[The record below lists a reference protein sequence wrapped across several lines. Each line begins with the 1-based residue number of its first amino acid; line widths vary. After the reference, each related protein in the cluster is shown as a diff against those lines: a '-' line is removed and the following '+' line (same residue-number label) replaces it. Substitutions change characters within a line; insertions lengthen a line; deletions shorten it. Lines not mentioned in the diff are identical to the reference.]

1 MKYLILII
9 LALSCFTGFS
19 QKTITVYT
27 EPSDFQHRIYGGSLF
42 PLGVHAGYE
51 LKYRRL
57 QIAGF
62 VGLTPRRYQTLVFN
76 ILERIKN
83 EYANEL
89 GYLSNVAEPKI
100 KFGGEIKLDIG
111 KNFAIGATAQTFNA
125 SLRDTPKNLATGILP
140 ERLEQ
145 TNREID
151 FFETQSGG
159 IKNLYENRVVDAYL
173 NSVLAG
179 PVIEKTIWLTANE
192 TIFIKLK
199 AAYWYVIKREN
210 DITKQDFT
218 PVEQIG
224 LDYFKP
230 IFLGKIE
237 KISSKL
243 QAPSFGLELG
253 IAF

>member
-1 MKYLILII
+1 MKYLILTLLTI
-9 LALSCFTGFS
+9 SYFSVFS
-19 QKTITVYT
+19 QKAVTVYT
-27 EPSDFQHRIYGGSLF
+27 EPSDFEHRIYGGSLF

-51 LKYRRL
+51 LKYKRL

-62 VGLTPRRYQTLVFN
+62 VGLTPRRYQTLVFD
-76 ILERIKN
+76 ILQRIKN
-83 EYANEL
+83 DYVNEL

-100 KFGGEIKLDIG
+100 KFGGELKFDIG

-125 SLRDTPKNLATGILP
+125 TLRDTPKKLTAGILP
-140 ERLEQ
+140 ERLDQ

-159 IKNLYENRVVDAYL
+159 IKNLYENKVVEAYL
-173 NSVLAG
+173 NSILAG
-179 PVIEKTIWLTANE
+179 PVIEKTIWLTSNE

-199 AAYWYVIKREN
+199 AAYWYVVKREN
-210 DITKQDFT
+210 DISKQDFT
-218 PVEQIG
+218 AIEQIG

-237 KISSKL
+237 KISSQL
-243 QAPSFGLELG
+243 QAPSIGMELG
-253 IAF
+253 ISF